1 MRKNNKVEFFGYE
14 GKQTYENP
22 SSGMR
27 TIEMDFE
34 LLPKIR
40 QFVLDVMKEEKLH
53 IVIDNFLGFLVF
65 LLVK

>member
-1 MRKNNKVEFFGYE
+1 MRNNNKVEFFGYE

-40 QFVLDVMKEEKLH
+40 QFVLDVMKEEKFVAKD
-53 IVIDNFLGFLVF
+53 IIN
-65 LLVK
+65 